1 MKHPPFLTPR
11 THSGFSAAVAAGAV
25 GALLGITSYNSSACP
40 QTPAPGATGAARD
53 ADASPAAG
61 AADGLEPTPLDFEL
75 LGMRFRPPAG
85 AVMRGDGAGT
95 NAVWT
100 ISERVEAPR
109 YILKVSRLVASDAV
123 SSPRAQMDALIRSV
137 SERPSPDLVFRV
149 LEEREFEI
157 DGRPAGALDTLLR
170 EGTDDEEVSAVQS
183 YHLIQVQPN
192 EFIVVSSL
200 VPEADWPAVK
210 PLLRR
215 ALATVELENPEKI
228 ARARTARMQRG
239 EVFLATLAP
248 EVLRRALDP
257 APAKGEPEGRWYR
270 ITRMGA
276 DGQPAEAGYMTVVAT
291 EAAQGAANPDRSERE
306 WTAEE
311 RELGLGVRIRVRMLQ
326 DERGS
331 RVADSDARYWMAWDR
346 SREFWTVRSTLRDL
360 GPEGNTLRTGKSTS
374 QLGIRTAPSAGMP
387 ARVLQVATVDLD
399 APAAPPRKW
408 TLPKGYLSQPEA
420 ILLARLLPRDAAGDF
435 GFYWFDPRTGR
446 LAQRADEVRPVAGGL
461 VLSSRATLESPILEQ
476 RCDAE
481 GREVRRSA
489 DDGTTI
495 EAIEPKALLELWRRK
510 GLPTP

>member
-1 MKHPPFLTPR
+1 M
-11 THSGFSAAVAAGAV
+11 AAGAI
-25 GALLGITSYNSSACP
+25 GALPLFMSYNSIA
-40 QTPAPGATGAARD
+40 QAPAPAPRASSEGRVTG
-53 ADASPAAG
+53 STPTPG
-61 AADGLEPTPLDFEL
+61 PGDGLEPAPLDFEL

-85 AVMRGDGAGT
+85 SVMRGDGSGA

-123 SSPRAQMDALIRSV
+123 SSPRAQMDALVRSV

-149 LEEREFEI
+149 LEEREFQI

-170 EGTDDEEVSAVQS
+170 EGTDDDEVSAVQS

-192 EFIVVSSL
+192 EFIVISSL

-215 ALATVELENPEKI
+215 AMATVELEDPEAL
-228 ARARTARMQRG
+228 ARARAERMQRG
-239 EVFLATLAP
+239 EAFLAALTP
-248 EVLRRALDP
+248 DMLRRAVDP
-257 APAKGEPEGRWYR
+257 APAKGEPDGRWYR

-346 SREFWTVRSTLRDL
+346 SREFWTVRSTSRDL
-360 GPEGNTLRTGKSTS
+360 GPDGTTLRAGKSTS

-399 APAAPPRKW
+399 SPATPPRKW
-408 TLPKGYLSQPEA
+408 TLPKGYLSQAEA

-446 LAQRADEVRPVAGGL
+446 LAQRADLVRPTAGG
-461 VLSSRATLESPILEQ
+461 VMVSTRATLEAPILEQ
-476 RCDAE
+476 RCDAD
-481 GREVRRSA
+481 GRELRRSA

-495 EAIEPKALLELWRRK
+495 EAIEPKALLDLWRRK